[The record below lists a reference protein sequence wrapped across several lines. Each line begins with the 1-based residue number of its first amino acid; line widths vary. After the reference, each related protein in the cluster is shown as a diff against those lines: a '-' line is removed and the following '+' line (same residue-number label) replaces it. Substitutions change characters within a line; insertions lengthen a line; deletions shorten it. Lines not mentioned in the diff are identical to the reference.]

1 MTYSEF
7 LFSQLFMNHVEDNDT
22 EYQDLEYDLILE
34 DVLRHHKLFLE
45 SNFNVDM
52 DSEYNCIVNYL
63 KNEVK

>member
-1 MTYSEF
+1 
-7 LFSQLFMNHVEDNDT
+7 MNHVEDNDT
-22 EYQDLEYDLILE
+22 EYQDLEYDLIFE

-52 DSEYNCIVNYL
+52 DSEYNCIVNYV